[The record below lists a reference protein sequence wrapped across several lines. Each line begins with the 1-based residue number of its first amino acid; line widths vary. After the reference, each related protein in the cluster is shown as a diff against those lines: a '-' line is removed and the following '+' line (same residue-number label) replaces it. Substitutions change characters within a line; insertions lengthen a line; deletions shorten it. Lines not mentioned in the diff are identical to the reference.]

1 MRARAAGERR
11 LTAYGRAR
19 ARGVIVMPVDWFVPY
34 CKRRLMTDRY
44 LRRALFT
51 LLLALALSVSAV
63 GAAAQGGTPAEVA
76 AAFLDAW
83 AAGDYDAM
91 YALISARSQTLYDI
105 NVFRAAYSEAD
116 GATGKTGLT
125 YAISGAQL
133 QGTSAAVTYDITLES
148 AFFAPITDS
157 GRTMRLV
164 QTANGWRVAW
174 SSMDI
179 FDGMAPGTQLR
190 AAGQRSQRAN
200 IYDRN
205 GELLV
210 EEGGTVTALYL
221 RRANIP
227 DEAACLDLLAQLLRR
242 QRQDLQTF
250 FNRYP
255 TLDTVF
261 YVGEVDADVYT
272 ANSQVLS
279 ETCGILLDNT
289 LDRQT
294 RRYYRGNAISHVT
307 GYVGQIPA
315 DQLDEWQDRGYQSGD
330 LVGRGGIELA
340 FEDELS
346 GQARRVLSIV
356 EPGGTVVRELSTTE
370 GQPAQPVTLTI
381 DRDLQVIVA
390 QALADAFNYAEPTW
404 GARDISTGGAAVVLD
419 VHTGAILAAA
429 SYPLFEPDLFNPDT
443 YCCTIITAGDR
454 IAELFN
460 DTRTPLFNRV
470 FQGQYAPGSVFKI
483 VTTAAAAEEGIFG
496 YDDTFY
502 CDLRWDGAP
511 YGDTVGF
518 ERKDWRF
525 TDGMEPAGEITMA
538 QALTSS
544 CDPFYYQMGAEL
556 YNRRGPSTLIDYGQR
571 MGLTRSGIDYYG
583 AEAPGEIPLPNNV
596 SAAINEAVGQ
606 GDVKLSLIQMAKLVA
621 AVANGGT
628 VYQPYL
634 VQRIGGM
641 DDAPPVFEAQPQVI
655 GSLELRPET
664 LATLHE
670 GMCAVTVDEE
680 LGTAVWP
687 FENAPFTVCGKT
699 GTAQTARYPNA
710 WFVSYSPADNP
721 QIAIAVMVEQSLE
734 GSQIAAPITRRILED
749 YYNQERF
756 GFPPFWSEGPYV
768 PLQAPEGGTIGG

>member
-1 MRARAAGERR
+1 
-11 LTAYGRAR
+11 
-19 ARGVIVMPVDWFVPY
+19 
-34 CKRRLMTDRY
+34 MTDRSVRC
-44 LRRALFT
+44 LLLT
-51 LLLALALSVSAV
+51 LLLALALSA
-63 GAAAQGGTPAEVA
+63 GAAGAAGAAQGSAPADVV

-83 AAGDYDAM
+83 AAGNYDAM
-91 YALISARSQTLYDI
+91 YALISARSQALYDI
-105 NVFRAAYSEAD
+105 NVFRATYSEAD

-125 YAISGAQL
+125 YTVGDTQL
-133 QGTSAAVTYDITLES
+133 QGTSAAVTYEIALES
-148 AFFAPITDS
+148 AFFETIVDS

-164 QTANGWRVAW
+164 QSADGWRVAW

-179 FDGMAPGTQLR
+179 FDGLAPGTQLR

-210 EEGGTVTALYL
+210 EQGGTVTSLYL
-221 RRANIP
+221 RRINIP
-227 DEAACLDLLAQLLRR
+227 NESDCLDLLATLLRR
-242 QRQDLQTF
+242 QRQDLQAF

-261 YVGEVDADVYT
+261 YVGEVDTEVYT
-272 ANSQVLS
+272 ANSQALS
-279 ETCGILLDNT
+279 EVCGILLDNT

-315 DQLDEWQDRGYQSGD
+315 DEVEQWQDRGYQSGD
-330 LVGRGGIELA
+330 LIGRSGIELA

-346 GQARRVLSIV
+346 GQARRVLNIV

-370 GQPAQPVTLTI
+370 GQTAQPITLTI

-390 QALADAFNYAEPTW
+390 QALADAYNFAEPNW
-404 GARDISTGGAAVVLD
+404 GGRDISTGGAAVVLD
-419 VHTGAILAAA
+419 VHSGAVLAAA

-460 DTRTPLFNRV
+460 DARTPLFNRV

-496 YDDTFY
+496 YDDTFF
-502 CDLRWDGAP
+502 CGLSWDGAP

-525 TDGMEPAGEITMA
+525 TDGLEPAGEITMA

-544 CDPFYYQMGAEL
+544 CDPFFYQMGAEL
-556 YNRRGPSTLIDYGQR
+556 YNRRGPATLIDYGQR
-571 MGLTRSGIDYYG
+571 MGLTRTGIDYYG
-583 AEAPGEIPLPNNV
+583 TEAPGEIPLPSSV

-606 GDVKLSLIQMAKLVA
+606 GDVKLSVIQMAKLVV

-628 VYQPYL
+628 VYQPFL
-634 VQRIGGM
+634 VQRIGGGG
-641 DDAPPVFEAQPQVI
+641 DAPPIFEAQPQVV

-664 LATLHE
+664 LATLRE
-670 GMCAVTVDEE
+670 GMCAVPIDEE

-687 FENAPFTVCGKT
+687 FENAPFTLCAKT

-710 WFVSYSPADNP
+710 WFVSYSPADDP

-749 YYNQERF
+749 YYGVERF
-756 GFPPFWSEGPYV
+756 GFPPFWNEGPYT